1 MKIMDDSV
9 KVILKKLDE
18 IDSRLKSIEG
28 AKTVSVAQKV
38 SEIKEDKIERDP
50 LFGKALEMM
59 DKFDEMSSKQLME
72 ALKIDQKRADNILDQ
87 LETAGLGT
95 CYMKEV

>member
-1 MKIMDDSV
+1 MDDSV

-18 IDSRLKSIEG
+18 IDNRLKSIEG
-28 AKTVSVAQKV
+28 GKSPVSEAKTA
-38 SEIKEDKIERDP
+38 KIERDP
-50 LFGKALEMM
+50 LFSKALEMM
-59 DKFDEMSSKQLME
+59 DRFDEMSSRQLQE
-72 ALKIDQKRADNILDQ
+72 TLKVDQKRADAILDQ

>member
-1 MKIMDDSV
+1 MEDSV

-28 AKTVSVAQKV
+28 VKTATVTTQRASDAKEA
-38 SEIKEDKIERDP
+38 KIERDS
-50 LFGKALEMM
+50 LFSKALEMM

-72 ALKIDQKRADNILDQ
+72 ALKIDQKRADSILDQ

-95 CYMKEV
+95 CYMKEA

>member
-1 MKIMDDSV
+1 MDDSV

-28 AKTVSVAQKV
+28 VKTAAVTTQRVVDAKEA
-38 SEIKEDKIERDP
+38 KIERDP

-59 DKFDEMSSKQLME
+59 DKFDELSSKQLVE
-72 ALKIDQKRADNILDQ
+72 ALKIDGKRADAILDQ
-87 LETAGLGT
+87 LESAGLGT
-95 CYMKEV
+95 CYMKEL

>member
-1 MKIMDDSV
+1 MEDSV

-28 AKTVSVAQKV
+28 VKVASVTTQRV
-38 SEIKEDKIERDP
+38 SEAKEAKIERDP
-50 LFGKALEMM
+50 FFSKALEMM
-59 DKFDEMSSKQLME
+59 DKFDEMSSIQLQE
-72 ALKIDQKRADNILDQ
+72 NLKIDQKRADSILDQ

>member
-1 MKIMDDSV
+1 MDESV

-28 AKTVSVAQKV
+28 VGQVSDASVAKT
-38 SEIKEDKIERDP
+38 ERDP
-50 LFGKALEMM
+50 LFSKALEMM
-59 DKFDEMSSKQLME
+59 DKFDEMSSKQLVE
-72 ALKIDQKRADNILDQ
+72 ELKIDQKRAEAILDQ
-87 LETAGLGT
+87 LESAGLGT

>member
-1 MKIMDDSV
+1 MDESV

-28 AKTVSVAQKV
+28 VKVATVTTQRV
-38 SEIKEDKIERDP
+38 SEAKEAKIERDP
-50 LFGKALEMM
+50 LFSKALEMM
-59 DKFDEMSSKQLME
+59 DKFDEMSSKQLVE
-72 ALKIDQKRADNILDQ
+72 ELKIDQKRADTILDQ

-95 CYMKEV
+95 CYMKEA

>member
-1 MKIMDDSV
+1 MDESV

-18 IDSRLKSIEG
+18 IDSRLRSIEG
-28 AKTVSVAQKV
+28 VKVASVTTQRV
-38 SEIKEDKIERDP
+38 SEAKEAKIERDP
-50 LFGKALEMM
+50 LFSKALEMM
-59 DKFDEMSSKQLME
+59 DKFDEMSSKQLVE
-72 ALKIDQKRADNILDQ
+72 ALKIDQKRADTILDQ

>member
-1 MKIMDDSV
+1 MEDSV

-28 AKTVSVAQKV
+28 GGQVTDAKEA
-38 SEIKEDKIERDP
+38 KIERDP

-59 DKFDEMSSKQLME
+59 DKFDELSSKQLSE
-72 ALKIDQKRADNILDQ
+72 ALKIDAKRADTILDQ
-87 LETAGLGT
+87 LESAGLGT
-95 CYMKEV
+95 CYMKEA

>member
-1 MKIMDDSV
+1 MDESV
-9 KVILKKLDE
+9 KVILKKLDD

-28 AKTVSVAQKV
+28 GKTSAVPTLRV
-38 SEIKEDKIERDP
+38 SEAKIERDP

-59 DKFDEMSSKQLME
+59 DKFDEMSSPQLQE
-72 ALKIDQKRADNILDQ
+72 ALKVDQKRADTILDQ

>member
-1 MKIMDDSV
+1 MDESV

-28 AKTVSVAQKV
+28 VKVATVTTQRVSEAKDAKT
-38 SEIKEDKIERDP
+38 ERDP
-50 LFGKALEMM
+50 LFSKALEMM
-59 DKFDEMSSKQLME
+59 DKFDEMSSKQLVDT
-72 ALKIDQKRADNILDQ
+72 LKIDQKRADTILDQ

>member
-1 MKIMDDSV
+1 MDESV

-28 AKTVSVAQKV
+28 VKVATVTTQRV
-38 SEIKEDKIERDP
+38 SEAKEAKIERDP
-50 LFGKALEMM
+50 LFSKALEMM
-59 DKFDEMSSKQLME
+59 DKFDEMSSKQLQE
-72 ALKIDQKRADNILDQ
+72 VLKIDTKRAETILDQ

-95 CYMKEV
+95 CYMKEA

>member
-1 MKIMDDSV
+1 MDESV

-28 AKTVSVAQKV
+28 VKVATVTTQRVSDAKEA
-38 SEIKEDKIERDP
+38 KIERDP
-50 LFGKALEMM
+50 LFTKALEMM
-59 DKFDEMSSKQLME
+59 DKFDEMSSKQLQD
-72 ALKIDQKRADNILDQ
+72 ALKIDVKRADTILDQ

-95 CYMKEV
+95 CYMKEA

>member
-1 MKIMDDSV
+1 MDESV

-28 AKTVSVAQKV
+28 VKVATVTTQRV
-38 SEIKEDKIERDP
+38 SEAKEAKIERDP
-50 LFGKALEMM
+50 LFSKALEMM
-59 DKFDEMSSKQLME
+59 DKFDEMSSKQLQE
-72 ALKIDQKRADNILDQ
+72 VLKIDTKRAETILDQ

-95 CYMKEV
+95 CYMKES

>member
-1 MKIMDDSV
+1 MDDSV

-18 IDSRLKSIEG
+18 IDNRLRSIEG
-28 AKTVSVAQKV
+28 GKTATVTTQRV
-38 SEIKEDKIERDP
+38 SEAKEAKIERDP
-50 LFGKALEMM
+50 LFSKALEMM

-72 ALKIDQKRADNILDQ
+72 ALKIDQKRADSILDQ

-95 CYMKEV
+95 CYMKEA

>member
-1 MKIMDDSV
+1 MDESV

-18 IDSRLKSIEG
+18 IDSRLRSIEG
-28 AKTVSVAQKV
+28 VKITSVTTQRV
-38 SEIKEDKIERDP
+38 SEAKEAKIERDP
-50 LFGKALEMM
+50 LFSKALEMM

-72 ALKIDQKRADNILDQ
+72 ALKIDQKRADTILDQ
-87 LETAGLGT
+87 LESAGLGT

>member
-1 MKIMDDSV
+1 MEDSV

-18 IDSRLKSIEG
+18 IDSRLKSIEET
-28 AKTVSVAQKV
+28 KSTTTVTQRV
-38 SEIKEDKIERDP
+38 SEAQVTKIERDP
-50 LFGKALEMM
+50 LFSKALEMM
-59 DKFDEMSSKQLME
+59 DKFDEMSSTQLME
-72 ALKIDQKRADNILDQ
+72 TLKIDKKRAEAILDQ

>member
-1 MKIMDDSV
+1 MDDSV
-9 KVILKKLDE
+9 KVILKKLGE

-28 AKTVSVAQKV
+28 IKTPSALRV
-38 SEIKEDKIERDP
+38 SEAKEAKIERDS

-59 DKFDEMSSKQLME
+59 DKFDEMSSKQLSE
-72 ALKIDQKRADNILDQ
+72 TLKIDQKRADVILDQ
-87 LETAGLGT
+87 LESAGLGT

>member
-1 MKIMDDSV
+1 MEDSV

-28 AKTVSVAQKV
+28 VKTTAVTTQRVSDAKEA
-38 SEIKEDKIERDP
+38 KIERDP

-59 DKFDEMSSKQLME
+59 DKFDEMSSKQLVE
-72 ALKIDQKRADNILDQ
+72 TLKIDIKRAEIILDQ

>member
-1 MKIMDDSV
+1 MEDSV

-28 AKTVSVAQKV
+28 VKVATVTTQRV
-38 SEIKEDKIERDP
+38 SEAKEAKIERDP
-50 LFGKALEMM
+50 LFGKALEIM
-59 DKFDEMSSKQLME
+59 DKFDEMSSKQLQDS
-72 ALKIDQKRADNILDQ
+72 LKIDAKRANLILDQ

>member
-1 MKIMDDSV
+1 MDDSV

-28 AKTVSVAQKV
+28 GRSPV
-38 SEIKEDKIERDP
+38 SEAKETKIGRDP
-50 LFGKALEMM
+50 LFGRALEVM

-72 ALKIDQKRADNILDQ
+72 MLKIDQKRADTILDQ
-87 LETAGLGT
+87 LESAGLGT
-95 CYMKEV
+95 CYMKEL